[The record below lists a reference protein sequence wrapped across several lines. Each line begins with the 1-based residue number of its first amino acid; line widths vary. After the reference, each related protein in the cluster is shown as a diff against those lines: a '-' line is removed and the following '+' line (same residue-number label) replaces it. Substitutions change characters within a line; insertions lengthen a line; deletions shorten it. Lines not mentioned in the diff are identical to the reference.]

1 MESLGISL
9 GVIIQTLLPV
19 VPVRKAKPSI
29 PVLYTLIVSIIPLL
43 LFPINF
49 MILNRHYRHIGGL
62 LGF

>member
-19 VPVRKAKPSI
+19 VPVRKAKPYI
-29 PVLYTLIVSIIPLL
+29 PVLYTLIVSIILLL
-43 LFPINF
+43 LFPINL